1 MTQSLLL
8 IFTEPA
14 NLHFLD
20 VSEEYFNE
28 YRKYIGG
35 FYKAPDGHIV
45 NHKEVRKSAQYQKPY
60 YDTNSKEIIT
70 DEARKFLFKK
80 TEDWQSCKSIL
91 QKMKR
96 SLVQVSYFIYYNKN
110 YFQGMFEVTRIV
122 PTGGFLL

>member
-1 MTQSLLL
+1 MLN
-8 IFTEPA
+8 FTEPA

-20 VSEEYFNE
+20 VSEEYFDE

-45 NHKEVRKSAQYQKPY
+45 DHKEVRKTGQYQKPFY
-60 YDTNSKEIIT
+60 ESDSKEFIT

-80 TEDWQSCKSIL
+80 TEDWQSCKSVL

-96 SLVQVSYFIYYNKN
+96 SLVQVSLN
-110 YFQGMFEVTRIV
+110 YFTITIIFRECLK
-122 PTGGFLL
+122 LLGLSLLDLF